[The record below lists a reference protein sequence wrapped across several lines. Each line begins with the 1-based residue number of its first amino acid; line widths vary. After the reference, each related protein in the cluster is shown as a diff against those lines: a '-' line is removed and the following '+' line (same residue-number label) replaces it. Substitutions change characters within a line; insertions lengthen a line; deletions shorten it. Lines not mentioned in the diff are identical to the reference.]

1 MLRSWSLR
9 TGAVM
14 MYHCAACR
22 LLKGEGRGRGR
33 GGTWNTILE
42 GLHSDLVLQK
52 IPKVYFLDQNLSV
65 TNFADGKKTF

>member
-1 MLRSWSLR
+1 MR

-22 LLKGEGRGRGR
+22 LLKGEGRGRGRGR

-65 TNFADGKKTF
+65 TNFGDGKKLSERD